1 MSDLGTEVP
10 SALERR
16 PVAPFETLKTSEPRT
31 FDQLFIEFQKR
42 VQVLSRLNPRKIYHN
57 F

>member
-10 SALERR
+10 SALERHH
-16 PVAPFETLKTSEPRT
+16 VAPFETLKTSEPRT